1 MNCAVIF
8 GGCGFIGLFYAE
20 RAIELNL
27 YDKLYLIDIKK
38 PRKINSRTTNKRYS
52 ICDRSS
58 WNGQNLFSCRL
69 WCELVCSR

>member
-38 PRKINSRTTNKRYS
+38 PTDESA
-52 ICDRSS
+52 
-58 WNGQNLFSCRL
+58 
-69 WCELVCSR
+69 